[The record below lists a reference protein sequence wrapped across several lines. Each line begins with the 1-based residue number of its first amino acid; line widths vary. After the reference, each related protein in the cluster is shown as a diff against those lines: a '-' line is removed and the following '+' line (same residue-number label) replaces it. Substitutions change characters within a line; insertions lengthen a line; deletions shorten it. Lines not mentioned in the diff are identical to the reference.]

1 MNGVFVTGTDTGIGK
16 TMVSAWLVRSWQ
28 ADYWKPVQ
36 SGIADG
42 CDADVVKAVAPGA
55 RVHPSAFM
63 LNAPL
68 SPHQAARLDGVSIA
82 LEDFRLPVTDGR
94 PLVVEGAG
102 GVFVPLNDTHLMVD
116 LMARLRLPV
125 LVVGRSGLGTINH
138 CLLTLEALQQ
148 RDIAIAG
155 VVLSGPPNDANRH
168 AIEYYS
174 GAMVVGELP
183 QLANG
188 AADLADHP
196 PLDWRPWQS
205 ASVLPLNAAKTR

>member
-1 MNGVFVTGTDTGIGK
+1 MRGVFVTGTDTGIGK
-16 TMVSAWLVRSWQ
+16 TMVSAWLVRSWK

-42 CDADVVKAVAPGA
+42 YDADVIRSVVPNATI
-55 RVHPSAFM
+55 HPSVFL

-82 LEDFRLPVTDGR
+82 LEDFRLPATNGR

-102 GVFVPLNDTHLMVD
+102 GVFVPLNDSHLMVD

-138 CLLTLEALQQ
+138 CLLTLEALRQ
-148 RDIAIAG
+148 RDIPIAG
-155 VVLSGPPNDANRH
+155 VVLSGPINDANRH

-174 GAMVVGELP
+174 GAIVVGELP
-183 QLANG
+183 QLTNG
-188 AADLADHP
+188 PADLADHP
-196 PLDWRPWQS
+196 PLAWRPWPS
-205 ASVLPLNAAKTR
+205 ASLLS